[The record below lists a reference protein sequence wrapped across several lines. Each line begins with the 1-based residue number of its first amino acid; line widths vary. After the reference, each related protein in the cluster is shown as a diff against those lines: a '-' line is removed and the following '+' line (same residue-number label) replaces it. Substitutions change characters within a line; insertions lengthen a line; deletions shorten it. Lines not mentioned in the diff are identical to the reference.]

1 MFRFIVTYDYLCPFA
16 RNANEAVLSGLE
28 GGKDWEVSFRPF
40 SLNQVHVHEG
50 DPAVWDRPPDD
61 QGSGVLALQWG
72 LAVRDGF
79 PEDFGAVHRALFAA
93 RHDDGGDLRDPEVL
107 ETAVGGC
114 GLDSAAVADLVATGK
129 PLDTLRNEHTALA
142 ERWRVFGVPT
152 FIIDDDAVFVRLM
165 ERDQVDELE
174 RMLGLISWTGL
185 NEFKRTTIPR

>member
-1 MFRFIVTYDYLCPFA
+1 MLRFIVTYDYLCPFA

-28 GGKDWEVSFRPF
+28 GGKDWEVGFRPF

-50 DPAVWDRPPDD
+50 DPAVWDRPPGD

-72 LAVRDGF
+72 LAVRDEF
-79 PEDFGAVHRALFAA
+79 PEAFGAVHRALFAA
-93 RHDDGGDLRDPEVL
+93 RHDNGGDLRDPEVL

-114 GLDSAAVADLVATGK
+114 GLDSAAVAEVVATGK
-129 PLDTLRNEHTALA
+129 PLDTLRNEHTYLT

-174 RMLGLISWTGL
+174 RMLGLVSWTGL